1 MAKNNFVNLLIPF
14 IGVRESK
21 MRNKAKGISILVFLT
36 LLLSVFIWSGDA
48 SAAQPSGK
56 EVSKAAAPPSDGEII
71 KAIDDSGIMK
81 RADGSFT
88 VVPPVV
94 VAEKGKRN
102 KDGSWPV
109 KVRFTLKYKM
119 SDGKNSPP
127 TKTTT
132 SFRIFRDKDGAGNS
146 VWKAQLGS

>member
-21 MRNKAKGISILVFLT
+21 MRNRVKSMLVFMMV
-36 LLLSVFIWSGDA
+36 LLSIGTWSEC
-48 SAAQPSGK
+48 S
-56 EVSKAAAPPSDGEII
+56 VAAPPAGQKAAKAGSPPPSDAEII

-94 VAEKGKRN
+94 IAEKGKRN

-132 SFRIFRDKDGAGNS
+132 SFRIFRDKDGAGDAA
-146 VWKAQLGS
+146 WKAQLGS